1 VQRRLGHTVLRGS
14 RGMAPKGGKPRPSVT
29 IKPHKGLEC
38 KVPPASVPGASSAAT
53 ASFFRKVNESMSDPE
68 AAQA

>member
-1 VQRRLGHTVLRGS
+1 MG
-14 RGMAPKGGKPRPSVT
+14 PKGGKPRLSMT